1 MTLIDKLEFILKCIW
16 DDGEFIRGVQGCLK
30 DDKDRQEMINAIKQG
45 CAKNPAEI
53 AMYSWAIYKDAPFE
67 DEQ

>member
-30 DDKDRQEMINAIKQG
+30 DDKNRQEMINAIKQG

>member
-16 DDGEFIRGVQGCLK
+16 DDGEFIR
-30 DDKDRQEMINAIKQG
+30 RQEMINVIKQG

>member
-1 MTLIDKLEFILKCIW
+1 
-16 DDGEFIRGVQGCLK
+16 
-30 DDKDRQEMINAIKQG
+30 MINAIKQG

-67 DEQ
+67 DEQQIIKEHYKQALENISEKINANGVR

>member
-30 DDKDRQEMINAIKQG
+30 DDKDRQEMINAIKLEY
-45 CAKNPAEI
+45 AKNPAEI
-53 AMYSWAIYKDAPFE
+53 AMYSCAIYKDAPFE